1 MDHLLPV
8 QLVELQNVAADLAE
22 TVIAPLAA
30 EVDADCRWPVHSLR
44 ALGDAGLL
52 GLQVPS
58 ELGGLGQGLLG
69 LCVITETIAR
79 ACPSSALCYGMHC
92 VATAV
97 IAAKATEHQ
106 REHYLREIAAGQ
118 HITTLALSER
128 GTGAHFY
135 LPETRLDADGEDF
148 LVDGTKQF
156 VTNGDHADSYVV
168 STVAAGAEAGDFS
181 CLIVDQ
187 GSAGMNW
194 LEPWA
199 GFGMRGN
206 SSRPLQLDRVRVP
219 ARNLLGEP
227 GDQVWYVF
235 EVVAPFFLMA
245 MAGTYLGVAQAA
257 LDEASLHLRSR
268 HYSHSGESLRD
279 VESLQIRYGEL
290 WTELVK
296 TRALVRE
303 AARRGDGAH
312 PEALSF
318 ILACKADAA
327 ETAVRLANEAM
338 TLCGGA
344 AYREN
349 SRVARLL
356 RDARAAHVMTPTT
369 GLLKLWTGRSL
380 LGLPLL

>member
-8 QLVELQNVAADLAE
+8 QLVELQITAANVAE
-22 TVIAPLAA
+22 TQIAPLAA
-30 EVDADCRWPVHSLR
+30 EVDAECRWPAHSMQ
-44 ALGDAGLL
+44 ALAEAGLL

-69 LCVITETIAR
+69 LCVLTETIAR

-97 IAAKATEHQ
+97 IAAKATDHQ
-106 REHYLREIAAGQ
+106 REHYLREIAQGR
-118 HITTLALSER
+118 HITTLALSEH

-148 LVDGTKQF
+148 IVDGTKQF
-156 VTNGDHADSYVV
+156 VTNGGHADSYVV
-168 STVAAGAEAGDFS
+168 STVAADGEAGDFS
-181 CLIVDQ
+181 CLIVDNN
-187 GSAGMNW
+187 SNGMHW
-194 LEPWA
+194 LDTWA

-257 LDEASLHLRSR
+257 LDEAGLHLRSR
-268 HYSHSGESLRD
+268 RYSHSGESLSD

-312 PEALSF
+312 PEALPF

-338 TLCGGA
+338 SLCGGA

-356 RDARAAHVMTPTT
+356 RDARAGHVMTPTT